1 MTAWNKSPEYQRIM
15 EILEDYWLSCPHEAR
30 VTVCMT
36 FVKADGQTQ
45 SKRIVWNNPRFR
57 KQETRKLRTI
67 KKLSEVRRPEC
78 VCMTV

>member
-1 MTAWNKSPEYQRIM
+1 MTDWRSSKEYRRIQ
-15 EILEDYWLSCPHEAR
+15 EILEDYWVNEPNER
-30 VTVCMT
+30 QVTICMT

-78 VCMTV
+78 ACM